1 MMTTLNFT
9 RPHNPMADY
18 TAQPLA
24 FVRAL
29 GEQDGGETTPKNFV
43 GITGVFAFTQTPSSI
58 TGLCLLAEIKP
69 KITALDYWDTVS
81 PVVDISGCLVEK
93 VSIMPALAK
102 CSAPRTTTV
111 TAFSGCLSTLYQ
123 AMRDLRLCEQPTITP
138 NVGLFSGCLT
148 SQNNPVALLKDCR
161 NNHYLHA
168 KIITQCTQKIIRKP
182 VKVKNCETIEY
193 QKAVAVPCE
202 YYPIEIPDIPPQP
215 PISPC
220 GEREPSNQLPL
231 TFIRHNI
238 HNKANLLPLPFTCV
252 WREDI
257 PIRDS
262 YMITNTITAE
272 LEDGTPLNL
281 LDASI
286 FADINGFCWQFS
298 ATLYPDDFAKL
309 QMDARERGNECV
321 VKISVNGELWVFM
334 AEDYA
339 DNRQF
344 GRKTYTIQGRSLTA
358 KLGADYAKTQ
368 NGTINHA
375 LYARQIA
382 DTVLDLLPFAVGN
395 WLIPD
400 WLVPE
405 NAYSITDQT
414 PLAVLS
420 DIAAAAGGFVE
431 SDKSLPKL
439 HFKPKWKS
447 PAWQLGSVRPTMTL
461 PTSIIE
467 SISGQKQITTLCRGV
482 FVMGDD
488 ESGVGADVFREG
500 SDKLPRASVIGHS
513 LYTDLPVARA
523 AGIAALSDTG
533 THKIEQVKLP
543 FAAQYGVTLPELG
556 DIVQVN
562 ESTGYWRGVVQGV
575 RLDLASDNGVNRV
588 DLSLSIDRYLDN

>member
-1 MMTTLNFT
+1 MTALNFT

-29 GEQDGGETTPKNFV
+29 GEADGGEITPKNFV
-43 GITGVFAFTQTPSSI
+43 GITGVFAFANQATVL
-58 TGLCLLAEIKP
+58 TGLCLVAEIKP

-81 PVVDISGCLVEK
+81 PVVDISGCLIEK
-93 VSIMPALAK
+93 ISIMPALAK

-111 TAFSGCLSTLYQ
+111 TAFSGCLTTLYQ

-138 NVGLFSGCLT
+138 NAGLFSGCLT

-168 KIITQCTQKIIRKP
+168 KLITQCTQKTLNAAI
-182 VKVKNCETIEY
+182 KVKNCETIEY
-193 QKAVAVPCE
+193 KKAVAVPCE
-202 YYPIEIPDIPPQP
+202 YYPIELPDIPPKP

-220 GEREPSNQLPL
+220 DEREAAFELPL
-231 TFIRHNI
+231 TFVRHNI
-238 HNKANLLPLPFTCV
+238 GNKANLLPLPFTCV

-272 LEDGTPLNL
+272 LEDGQALNL

-286 FADINGFCWQFS
+286 LADITGFCWQFS

-309 QMDARERGNECV
+309 QMDAREHGNECV

-334 AEDYA
+334 AEDYS

-344 GRKTYTIQGRSLTA
+344 GRKTYTVQGRSLTA

-368 NGTINHA
+368 NGTINRA

-382 DTVLDLLPFAVGN
+382 DMVLDLLPFIVGN
-395 WLIPD
+395 WQIPD
-400 WLVPE
+400 WFVPE

-414 PLAVLS
+414 PLGVLG
-420 DIAAAAGGFVE
+420 DIARAAGGFIE
-431 SDKSLPKL
+431 SDKALPKL
-439 HFKPKWKS
+439 HFKPKWSS
-447 PAWQLGSVRPTMTL
+447 PAWQLDSVRPTMTL
-461 PTSIIE
+461 PESIIE
-467 SISGQKQITTLCRGV
+467 SISGQKQITTLCKGV

-488 ESGVGADVFREG
+488 TTGVGADVFREG
-500 SDKLPRASVIGHS
+500 SDKLPRASVLAHS
-513 LYTDLPVARA
+513 LYTDMPVCQA

-543 FAAQYGVTLPELG
+543 FATAYGVTLPELG

-588 DLSLSIDRYLDN
+588 DLTLSIDRYLDD

>member
-1 MMTTLNFT
+1 MLALNFT
-9 RPHNPMADY
+9 RQKNPQADY
-18 TAQPLA
+18 KEQPLP
-24 FVRAL
+24 FVRPL
-29 GEQDGGETTPKNFV
+29 GEADGGNTTPLNFV
-43 GITGVFAFTQTPSSI
+43 GITGLFAISYTPTGI
-58 TGLCLLAEIKP
+58 AGLCFADEIKP
-69 KITALDYWDTVS
+69 RTVGLDYWDTVS
-81 PVVDISGCLVEK
+81 KVETISGCIVEK
-93 VSIMPALAK
+93 ISIMPALAK
-102 CSAPRTTTV
+102 CSEPVVSTV
-111 TAFSGCLSTLYQ
+111 TAFSGCLKTVYQ
-123 AMRDLRLCEQPTITP
+123 AMIDLRLCESPTITP
-138 NVGLFSGCLT
+138 NAGLFSGCVKT
-148 SQNNPVALLKDCR
+148 QNDPVLLLKDCR
-161 NNHYLHA
+161 KNHYLHSKLIA
-168 KIITQCTQKIIRKP
+168 DCTQYQTHQRITI
-182 VKVKNCETIEY
+182 KNCESVQIRPS
-193 QKAVAVPCE
+193 VAVPCE
-202 YYPIEIPDIPPQP
+202 YYPIEIPDTPTPD

-220 GEREPSNQLPL
+220 GEREAANELPL
-231 TFIRHNI
+231 TFIRHKSQS
-238 HNKANLLPLPFTCV
+238 KANLLPLPFTCV
-252 WREDI
+252 WRDDI

-262 YMITNTITAE
+262 YMITNKITAE

-286 FADINGFCWQFS
+286 SADITGFCWQFT

-309 QMDARERGNECV
+309 QMDTREHGDECV
-321 VKISVNGELWVFM
+321 VKISVNNELWVFM

-344 GRKTYTIQGRSLTA
+344 GRKTYTVQGRSLTA

-420 DIAAAAGGFVE
+420 DIATAAGGFIE
-431 SDKSLPKL
+431 SDKALPKL
-439 HFKPKWKS
+439 NFKPKWKT
-447 PAWQLGSVRPTMTL
+447 PAWQLANERPQMTL
-461 PTSIIE
+461 PESIIE
-467 SISGQKQITTLCRGV
+467 SISGQKQISTLCKGV

-488 ESGVGADVFREG
+488 ETGVGADVFRQG
-500 SDKLPRASVIGHS
+500 SDKLPRATVLGHS

-543 FAAQYGVTLPELG
+543 FATQYGVTLPELG

-562 ESTGYWRGVVQGV
+562 ESTGYWRGVLQGV
-575 RLDLASDNGVNRV
+575 RLDLAHDNGVKRV
-588 DLSLSIDRYLDN
+588 DLTLSIDRYLDS

>member
-1 MMTTLNFT
+1 MTALNFT
-9 RPHNPMADY
+9 RPHNPVANY

-29 GEQDGGETTPKNFV
+29 GEADGGVVVPQNFV
-43 GITGVFAFTQTPSSI
+43 GITGVFVFAQSPSNK
-58 TGLCLLAEIKP
+58 TGLWLLAEIQP
-69 KITALDYWDTVS
+69 KITALDYRDTVS
-81 PVVDISGCLVEK
+81 PVVNLSGCLVENA
-93 VSIMPALAK
+93 SIMPTRAF
-102 CSAPRTTTV
+102 CSEPRTTKV
-111 TAFSGCLSTLYQ
+111 KAYSGCLTTRYQ
-123 AMRDLRLCEQPTITP
+123 AMRDLRLCKQPTITP
-138 NVGLFSGCLT
+138 NAGLFSGCLKH
-148 SQNNPVALLKDCR
+148 QNDPTILLKDCR
-161 NNHYLHA
+161 KNHYLHA
-168 KIITQCTQKIIRKP
+168 KLITQCTQKIIRKP
-182 VKVKNCETIEY
+182 VKVKNCESIEY
-193 QKAVAVPCE
+193 KKAVAVPCE

-220 GEREPSNQLPL
+220 GERENSNELPL

-252 WREDI
+252 WREEI
-257 PIRDS
+257 PLKDS
-262 YMITNTITAE
+262 YMITNKITAE
-272 LEDGTPLNL
+272 LEDGTPLDL

-286 FADINGFCWQFS
+286 FASMDGFCWQFT

-309 QMDARERGNECV
+309 QMDAREHGNECV
-321 VKISVNGELWVFM
+321 VKISVNNELWVFM
-334 AEDYA
+334 AEDYS

-382 DTVLDLLPFAVGN
+382 DMVLDLLPFVVGN

-400 WLVPE
+400 WYVPA

-414 PLAVLS
+414 PLSVLG

-439 HFKPKWKS
+439 HFKPKWSS
-447 PAWQLGSVRPTMTL
+447 PAWQLDSVRPNLTL
-461 PTSIIE
+461 PDSIIE
-467 SISGQKQITTLCRGV
+467 SISGQKQITTLCNGV

-488 ESGVGADVFREG
+488 ETGVGADVFRQG
-500 SDKLPRASVIGHS
+500 TDRLPRSSVIAHS
-513 LYTDLPVARA
+513 LYTDLPVCQA
-523 AGIAALSDTG
+523 AGMAALSATG
-533 THKIEQVKLP
+533 THKIESVKLP
-543 FAAQYGVTLPELG
+543 FATQYGVTLPQLG
-556 DIVQVN
+556 EVVQVN
-562 ESTGYWRGVVQGV
+562 EASGYWRGVVIGV

-588 DLSLSIDRYLDN
+588 DLTLSIDRYLDK